1 MAAMRAQNRFRAGY
15 IVQCNINCA
24 MQHRTLCIDVAAHLG
39 RFLPNFGRPS
49 GAASFL
55 GVRLV
60 YSRATRRCFTGI
72 GPVRGCGRPNAPLV
86 AAACGSYLSH
96 SDSRDSRQ
104 RLAGGLMRQFGVE
117 ADPVAI
123 IESWTVLVV
132 AAGAVIDPV
141 PVADVEHA
149 LGAEP
154 PDRKLNKPRKGGWEC
169 GVERAS
175 VDPVRESLDDLGAAT
190 GRVAPGSI
198 GVLGLE
204 AAQEARPVEEVV
216 HEGVNRDHAR
226 AGGDPLLPTW
236 VAAEQEVGERHRQHL
251 VGHAVDV
258 PERLKQG
265 RTHARAAVC
274 RIETGAGIYEPLI
287 NPGYKVAVA
296 DIPDEQEQAVS
307 GLVQAALPQRV
318 RRQGALGQMLRLGAG
333 AGRLGVSAALEMPG
347 APQLRARR
355 PPF

>member
-1 MAAMRAQNRFRAGY
+1 MLQP
-15 IVQCNINCA
+15 
-24 MQHRTLCIDVAAHLG
+24 TLGVSSLDL
-39 RFLPNFGRPS
+39 GRPS
-49 GAASFL
+49 GRPLFL
-55 GVRLV
+55 EVRLV
-60 YSRATRRCFTGI
+60 HSRAARRCLMGI
-72 GPVRGCGRPNAPLV
+72 GSGGCGRPNAPLV

-154 PDRKLNKPRKGGWEC
+154 PDRKLNKPREGGWER

-204 AAQEARPVEEVV
+204 AAQDARPVREVCKR
-216 HEGVNRDHAR
+216 GANGDMLR
-226 AGGDPLLPTW
+226 AGG
-236 VAAEQEVGERHRQHL
+236 AHR
-251 VGHAVDV
+251 
-258 PERLKQG
+258 
-265 RTHARAAVC
+265 
-274 RIETGAGIYEPLI
+274 
-287 NPGYKVAVA
+287 
-296 DIPDEQEQAVS
+296 
-307 GLVQAALPQRV
+307 
-318 RRQGALGQMLRLGAG
+318 LRAG
-333 AGRLGVSAALEMPG
+333 AP
-347 APQLRARR
+347 
-355 PPF
+355 